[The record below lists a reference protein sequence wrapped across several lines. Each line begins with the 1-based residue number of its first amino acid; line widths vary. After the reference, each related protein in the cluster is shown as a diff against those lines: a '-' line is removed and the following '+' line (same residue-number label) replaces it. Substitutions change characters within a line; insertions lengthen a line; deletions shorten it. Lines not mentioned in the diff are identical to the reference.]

1 MIRNDGI
8 VGVYINP
15 KKDVDGAV
23 HDKISEVLNRNG
35 VKHRFVDDV
44 SKNLDDIDFLIVMGG
59 DGTILSVVRQLCD
72 MDIPLFS
79 INIGTLGFLS
89 EVELS
94 EFERVLPII
103 MENKGK
109 IQERLMIEAE
119 YDGET
124 CTAINE
130 ICLMNQDRQNMIHAS
145 VFVNEDMAGRFD
157 ADGIIVST
165 PTGASAYSLSAGGPI
180 VYPTTNCLVI
190 TPICAHSITARPIVV
205 NADDI
210 ITIKSESRDII
221 IANDWQ
227 NRKCIYGECD
237 IVIKKSDKTAK
248 FYKLDEH
255 DFFDR
260 MREKL
265 IYNIKRGN

>member
-1 MIRNDGI
+1 MIRNDGV

-15 KKDVDGAV
+15 KKDVDGVART
-23 HDKISEVLNRNG
+23 KISDVLDKNS
-35 VKHRFVDDV
+35 VKYRFVKNV
-44 SKNLDDIDFLIVMGG
+44 GENLDDIDFLIVMGG
-59 DGTILSVVRQLCD
+59 DGTILSVIRQLCD
-72 MDIPLFS
+72 MEIPLFS

-109 IQERLMIEAE
+109 IQERLMIEANF
-119 YDGET
+119 DGNN

-130 ICLMNQDRQNMIHAS
+130 ICLMSEDRQKMIHAS
-145 VFVNEDMAGRFD
+145 VYVNEDMAGKFD
-157 ADGIIVST
+157 ADGIIMST

-180 VYPTTNCLVI
+180 VYPNTNCLVI
-190 TPICAHSITARPIVV
+190 TPVCAHSITARPIVV
-205 NADDI
+205 NADDVITVKSDSKNI
-210 ITIKSESRDII
+210 IVAS
-221 IANDWQ
+221 DWQ
-227 NRKCIYGECD
+227 NRIHCSGEND
-237 IVIKKSDKTAK
+237 IVIKKSNKTAK
-248 FYKLDEH
+248 FYKLEEH